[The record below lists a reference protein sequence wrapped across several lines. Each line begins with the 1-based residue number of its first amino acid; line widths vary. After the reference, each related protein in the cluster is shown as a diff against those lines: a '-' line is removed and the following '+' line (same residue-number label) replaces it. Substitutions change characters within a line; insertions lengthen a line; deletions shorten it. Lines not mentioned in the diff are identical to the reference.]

1 MNQSITNKI
10 IFAAGF
16 VKKEEILQ
24 QFRLQDFSRITD
36 NKKFSK
42 TVKPLLFNKGK
53 NFERFTLIDKDDNQI
68 HGNTQVAVNSL
79 EIDESTW

>member
-1 MNQSITNKI
+1 M
-10 IFAAGF
+10 
-16 VKKEEILQ
+16 Q

-42 TVKPLLFNKGK
+42 TAKLLFNKGK
-53 NFERFTLIDKDDNQI
+53 NFEKLTLIDKNDNQI

-79 EIDESTW
+79 EIDERFW